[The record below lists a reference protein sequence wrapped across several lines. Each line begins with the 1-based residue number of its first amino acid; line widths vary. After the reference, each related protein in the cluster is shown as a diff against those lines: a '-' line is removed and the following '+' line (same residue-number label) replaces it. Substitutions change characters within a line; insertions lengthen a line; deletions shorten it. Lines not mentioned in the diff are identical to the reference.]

1 MNLEMFV
8 TWIVV
13 GLLAGWLI
21 SFVLTEGGYG
31 RISDAILGF
40 TGSGAASTV
49 ASALGAPS
57 EAGRGGMTVA
67 AVIGASLTVV
77 LQRKFWPS
85 RTSRN
90 MRPAG
95 RATEKIP
102 R

>member
-21 SFVLTEGGYG
+21 SVLTEGGYG

>member
-8 TWIVV
+8 TWVVV

-40 TGSGAASTV
+40 IGSGAASTL

-57 EAGRGGMTVA
+57 EAGRGAMALA
-67 AVIGASLTVV
+67 AFVGASLTVV
-77 LQRKFWPS
+77 LQRKIWPS
-85 RTSRN
+85 RTARD

-95 RATEKIP
+95 RTTEKVP